1 VFQKIIYGSQNGSG
15 SLTMN
20 NKRIILDLETKN
32 LLQQQSP
39 KNSKIILRNIM
50 YDGIYFIKKL
60 ELLMYITNNHKILGD
75 YSILVSIIET
85 DKGTIIMK
93 YDEGYRG
100 KDVFDNS
107 IKMLT
112 QYSGLSSLINRALIE
127 LYNI

>member
-1 VFQKIIYGSQNGSG
+1 VFQRIIYGSQSGSG

-20 NKRIILDLETKN
+20 NKRIVLDLETNN
-32 LLQQQSP
+32 LLQQSP
-39 KNSKIILRNIM
+39 KNSKIILSNII
-50 YDGIYFIKKL
+50 YDSIHFIKKL

-85 DKGTIIMK
+85 DKGTVIMK

-127 LYNI
+127 LDNI

>member
-1 VFQKIIYGSQNGSG
+1 MFQRIIYGSQSGSG

-20 NKRIILDLETKN
+20 NKRIILDLETNN
-32 LLQQQSP
+32 LLQQSP
-39 KNSKIILRNIM
+39 KNSKIILSNII
-50 YDGIYFIKKL
+50 YDSIHFIKKL

-85 DKGTIIMK
+85 DKGTVIMK

-112 QYSGLSSLINRALIE
+112 QYSGLSSLINRALNRIR
-127 LYNI
+127 

>member
-1 VFQKIIYGSQNGSG
+1 MFQKIIYGSQSGSG

-20 NKRIILDLETKN
+20 NNRIILDLETNN
-32 LLQQQSP
+32 LLQQSP
-39 KNSKIILRNIM
+39 KNSKIILSNIM
-50 YDGIYFIKKL
+50 YDSIHFIKKL

-85 DKGTIIMK
+85 DKGTVIMK

-127 LYNI
+127 LDNI

>member
-1 VFQKIIYGSQNGSG
+1 MFQKIIYGSQSGSG

-20 NKRIILDLETKN
+20 NKRIILDLETNN
-32 LLQQQSP
+32 LLQQSP
-39 KNSKIILRNIM
+39 KNSKIILSNIM
-50 YDGIYFIKKL
+50 YDSIHFIKKL

-85 DKGTIIMK
+85 DKGTVIMK

-112 QYSGLSSLINRALIE
+112 EYSGLSSLINRALIE
-127 LYNI
+127 LDNI

>member
-1 VFQKIIYGSQNGSG
+1 VFQKIIYGSQSGSG

-20 NKRIILDLETKN
+20 NKRIILDLETNN
-32 LLQQQSP
+32 LLQQSP
-39 KNSKIILRNIM
+39 KNSKIILSNIM
-50 YDGIYFIKKL
+50 YDSIHFIKKL

-127 LYNI
+127 LDNI

>member
-1 VFQKIIYGSQNGSG
+1 MFQRIIYGSQSGLG

-20 NKRIILDLETKN
+20 NKRIILDLETNN
-32 LLQQQSP
+32 LLQQTP
-39 KNSKIILRNIM
+39 KNSKIILSNII
-50 YDGIYFIKKL
+50 YDSIHFIKKL

-85 DKGTIIMK
+85 DKGTVIMK

-127 LYNI
+127 LDNI

>member
-1 VFQKIIYGSQNGSG
+1 MFQRIIYGSQSGSG
-15 SLTMN
+15 SLTMS
-20 NKRIILDLETKN
+20 NKRIVLDLETNN
-32 LLQQQSP
+32 LLQQSP
-39 KNSKIILRNIM
+39 KNSKIILSNIM
-50 YDGIYFIKKL
+50 YDSIHFIKKL

-85 DKGTIIMK
+85 DKGTVIMK

-127 LYNI
+127 LDNI

>member
-1 VFQKIIYGSQNGSG
+1 VFQRIIYGSQSGSG
-15 SLTMN
+15 SLTMS
-20 NKRIILDLETKN
+20 NKRIVLDLETNN
-32 LLQQQSP
+32 LLQQSP
-39 KNSKIILRNIM
+39 KNSKIILSNIM
-50 YDGIYFIKKL
+50 YDSIHFIKKL

-85 DKGTIIMK
+85 DKGTVIMK

-127 LYNI
+127 LDNI

>member
-1 VFQKIIYGSQNGSG
+1 VFQRIIYGSQSGSG
-15 SLTMN
+15 FLTMN
-20 NKRIILDLETKN
+20 NKRIILDHETNN
-32 LLQQQSP
+32 LLQQSP
-39 KNSKIILRNIM
+39 KNSKIILSNIM
-50 YDGIYFIKKL
+50 YDSLHFIKKL

-85 DKGTIIMK
+85 DKGTVIMK

-127 LYNI
+127 LDNI

>member
-1 VFQKIIYGSQNGSG
+1 VFQRIIYGSQSGSG

-20 NKRIILDLETKN
+20 NKRIILDLETNN
-32 LLQQQSP
+32 LLQQSP
-39 KNSKIILRNIM
+39 KNSKIILSNIM
-50 YDGIYFIKKL
+50 YDSIHFIKKL

-75 YSILVSIIET
+75 YSILVSTIET
-85 DKGTIIMK
+85 DKGTVIMK

-127 LYNI
+127 LDNI

>member
-1 VFQKIIYGSQNGSG
+1 MFQKIIYGSQSGSG

-20 NKRIILDLETKN
+20 NKRIILDLETNK
-32 LLQQQSP
+32 LLQQSP
-39 KNSKIILRNIM
+39 KNSKIILSNIM
-50 YDGIYFIKKL
+50 YDSIHFIKKL

-85 DKGTIIMK
+85 DKGTVIMK

-127 LYNI
+127 LDNI

>member
-1 VFQKIIYGSQNGSG
+1 MFQRIIYGSQSGLG

-20 NKRIILDLETKN
+20 NKRIILDLETNN
-32 LLQQQSP
+32 LLQQSP
-39 KNSKIILRNIM
+39 KNSKIILNNIM
-50 YDGIYFIKKL
+50 YDNIHFIKKL

-75 YSILVSIIET
+75 YSILISIIET
-85 DKGTIIMK
+85 DKGTVIMK

-127 LYNI
+127 LDNI

>member
-1 VFQKIIYGSQNGSG
+1 MFQKIIYGSQSGSG

-20 NKRIILDLETKN
+20 NKRIILDLETNN
-32 LLQQQSP
+32 LLQQSP
-39 KNSKIILRNIM
+39 KNSKIILSNIM
-50 YDGIYFIKKL
+50 YDSIHFIKKL
-60 ELLMYITNNHKILGD
+60 ELVMYITNNHKILGD
-75 YSILVSIIET
+75 YSSLVSIIET

-127 LYNI
+127 LDNI

>member
-1 VFQKIIYGSQNGSG
+1 MFQRIIYGSQSGSG

-32 LLQQQSP
+32 LLQQSP
-39 KNSKIILRNIM
+39 TNSKIILSNIM
-50 YDGIYFIKKL
+50 YDSIHFIKKL

-75 YSILVSIIET
+75 YSILVCIIET

-127 LYNI
+127 L

>member
-1 VFQKIIYGSQNGSG
+1 MFQRIIYGSQSGSG

-20 NKRIILDLETKN
+20 NKIIILDLEMNN
-32 LLQQQSP
+32 LLQQSP
-39 KNSKIILRNIM
+39 KNSKIILSNIM
-50 YDGIYFIKKL
+50 YDSIHFIKKL

-85 DKGTIIMK
+85 DKGTVIMK

-127 LYNI
+127 LDNI

>member
-1 VFQKIIYGSQNGSG
+1 MFQRIIYGSQSGSG

-20 NKRIILDLETKN
+20 NKRIILDLETNN
-32 LLQQQSP
+32 LLQQSP
-39 KNSKIILRNIM
+39 KNSKIILSNIM
-50 YDGIYFIKKL
+50 YDSIHFIKKL
-60 ELLMYITNNHKILGD
+60 ELLMYITNTHKILGD
-75 YSILVSIIET
+75 YSILISIIET
-85 DKGTIIMK
+85 DKGTVIMK

-127 LYNI
+127 LDNI

>member
-1 VFQKIIYGSQNGSG
+1 MFQKIIYGSQSGSG

-20 NKRIILDLETKN
+20 NKRIILDLETNN
-32 LLQQQSP
+32 LLQQSP
-39 KNSKIILRNIM
+39 KNSKIILSNIM
-50 YDGIYFIKKL
+50 YDSIHFIKKL

-75 YSILVSIIET
+75 YSILVCIIET
-85 DKGTIIMK
+85 DKGTVIMK

-127 LYNI
+127 LDNI

>member
-1 VFQKIIYGSQNGSG
+1 MFQRIIYGSQSGLG

-20 NKRIILDLETKN
+20 NKRIILDLETNN
-32 LLQQQSP
+32 LLQQSP
-39 KNSKIILRNIM
+39 KNSKIILSNII
-50 YDGIYFIKKL
+50 YDSIHFIKKL

-85 DKGTIIMK
+85 DKGTVIMK

-112 QYSGLSSLINRALIE
+112 QYSGLSSLINRALNRIR
-127 LYNI
+127 

>member
-1 VFQKIIYGSQNGSG
+1 MFQRIIYGSQSGSG

-20 NKRIILDLETKN
+20 NKRIILDLEMNN
-32 LLQQQSP
+32 LLQQSP
-39 KNSKIILRNIM
+39 KNSKIILSNIM
-50 YDGIYFIKKL
+50 YDSIYFIKKL

-107 IKMLT
+107 IKMLI

-127 LYNI
+127 LDNI

>member
-1 VFQKIIYGSQNGSG
+1 
-15 SLTMN
+15 MN
-20 NKRIILDLETKN
+20 NKRIILDLETNN
-32 LLQQQSP
+32 LLQQSP
-39 KNSKIILRNIM
+39 KNSKIILSNMM
-50 YDGIYFIKKL
+50 YDNVHFIEKL

-75 YSILVSIIET
+75 YSILVCIIET
-85 DKGTIIMK
+85 DKGTVIMK

-100 KDVFDNS
+100 EDVFDNS

>member
-1 VFQKIIYGSQNGSG
+1 MFQKIIYGSQSGSG

-20 NKRIILDLETKN
+20 NKRIILDLETNN
-32 LLQQQSP
+32 LLQQSP
-39 KNSKIILRNIM
+39 KNSKIILNNIM
-50 YDGIYFIKKL
+50 YDSIHFIKKL

-85 DKGTIIMK
+85 DKGTVIMK

-127 LYNI
+127 LDNI